1 MTNQELVNILEQF
14 PSDAVVKISV
24 LGYVARDV
32 AKLELYK
39 DSDEEGYSNGEMIVE
54 LVDDL
59 CDW

>member
-14 PSDAVVKISV
+14 PSDAVVRISI

-32 AKLELYK
+32 SKIELSKEDSK
-39 DSDEEGYSNGEMIVE
+39 DNDGGMLIE